1 MRSKLFVPAIR
12 PELYA
17 KALGTAADAICFD
30 LEEGVPQE
38 RKSEARGRLE
48 QFLGSPASNVHQR
61 LMVRVN
67 PVNSADFPH
76 DLRAVV
82 GPSLFAIALPKVET
96 VKEIHNAVEFLSS
109 IERERG
115 LASPVALLI
124 TLESPRGL
132 RCASELAA
140 SSGRIC
146 GLQLG
151 FADLFEPLGISSDN
165 SAARQQVRLVARLAA
180 GEAGVDCYEGA
191 YPLFR
196 DKAGFLAQLADARA
210 LGFAGA
216 SCIHPDQV
224 ADANRIFSPTAGEIA
239 YAEKVLAA
247 AEEADRAGNSVAVLN
262 GKMIDRPFVLRA
274 RAILDR
280 KPIDS

>member
-12 PELYA
+12 PELFA

-30 LEEGVPQE
+30 LEDGVP
-38 RKSEARGRLE
+38 RDKKPEARDNLDA
-48 QFLGSPASNVHQR
+48 FLSSPASEVQKR

-67 PVNSADFPH
+67 PVNSIDFPH
-76 DLRAVV
+76 DLRAVIR
-82 GPSLFAIALPKVET
+82 PSLFAIALPKVET
-96 VKEIHNAVEFLSS
+96 IEEIHHAAELLSS
-109 IERERG
+109 IEQERG
-115 LASPVALLI
+115 VTSPVALLI

-132 RCASELAA
+132 RCAYELAV
-140 SSGRIC
+140 SSARIC

-151 FADLFEPLGISSDN
+151 FADLLEPLGISSN
-165 SAARQQVRLVARLAA
+165 YGVARQQIRLIVRLAA

-191 YPLFR
+191 YPLIR
-196 DKAGFLAQLADARA
+196 DKVGFLAELSNARA

-224 ADANRIFSPTAGEIA
+224 EDANRVFSPTPEEIA
-239 YAEKVLAA
+239 YAETVLVA
-247 AEEADRAGNSVAVLN
+247 AEEADRAGNAVAVLN
-262 GKMIDRPFVLRA
+262 GKMIDRPFILRA

-280 KPIDS
+280 KAIDL